1 MNMANRQF
9 PFLFFLFFAFLALA
23 AFTLGG
29 CGHVPVSSM
38 YKLSKVDIKTTDIER
53 LQVAVQIPKAVKIR
67 DEGVTMTMSLE
78 RTDKLPKLYERFKLE
93 QTSNSTTNT
102 VLAKHRRVDQKVLT
116 YRIARTDI
124 KRFNRFRKIQAGEGP
139 EGKRKGQMTVTT
151 AMCRKLDLKRN
162 EIKLST
168 FLRTSETKEFVPL
181 VLDVNL
187 AEAYPKEEFTKQ
199 FPMCD

>member
-1 MNMANRQF
+1 MNTATRQF
-9 PFLFFLFFAFLALA
+9 PLLVFLFFVFLAIT

-38 YKLSKVDIKTTDIER
+38 YKLSKVDIETTDVEK
-53 LQVAVQIPKAVKIR
+53 LQVAVQIPNAVKVR
-67 DEGVTMTMSLE
+67 DEGVTMTMSLR

-93 QTSNSTTNT
+93 QTSSNTTNT
-102 VLAKHRRVDQKVLT
+102 VLAKHRKADQKILV

-124 KRFNRFRKIQAGEGP
+124 KRLNRFRKIQAGAGD

-151 AMCRKLDLKRN
+151 AVCRKVDLKRG

-187 AEAYPKEEFTKQ
+187 GEAYPKDEFTKQ